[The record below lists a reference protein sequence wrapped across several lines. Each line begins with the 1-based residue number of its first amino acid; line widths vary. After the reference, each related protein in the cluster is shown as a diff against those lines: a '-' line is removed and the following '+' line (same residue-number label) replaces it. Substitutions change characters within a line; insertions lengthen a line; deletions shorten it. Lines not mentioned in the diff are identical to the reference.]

1 MKKTYIII
9 GLIFISLV
17 LFVTTVINLEA
28 PADQTREFN
37 NIKLPNNILA
47 P

>member
-1 MKKTYIII
+1 MKKTYIIT

-17 LFVTTVINLEA
+17 LFVTAVIILEE
-28 PADQTREFN
+28 PPDQTREFK
-37 NIKLPNNILA
+37 NIKLPDNILA

>member
-1 MKKTYIII
+1 MKKIHIVT

-17 LFVTTVINLEA
+17 LFVTTVIILEE
-28 PADQTREFN
+28 PDDKTREFK
-37 NIKLPNNILA
+37 NIKLPDNILA